1 MMTARR
7 PGAAVL
13 VGAWRGWRSIC
24 KMLAACRAGFSTP
37 KILGRSLVLAIAAAS
52 PILLAVSA
60 RVAAAN
66 DQGEQIAAVCASCHR
81 LDGGEKGIPSI
92 IGLGEDRLTRAM
104 LAYRLGERSS
114 HIMRAMA
121 LSLSD
126 EEIAA
131 VARFLAAQ
139 GRKAEPP

>member
-1 MMTARR
+1 MTARR
-7 PGAAVL
+7 PSVAVL
-13 VGAWRGWRSIC
+13 VGAWRGSRSKC
-24 KMLAACRAGFSTP
+24 KMLAACRAGFR
-37 KILGRSLVLAIAAAS
+37 KILGRSLALALAAS
-52 PILLAVSA
+52 SILLAASA
-60 RVAAAN
+60 HAAAAN
-66 DQGEQIAAVCASCHR
+66 DQGGQIAAVCASCHR

-104 LAYRLGERSS
+104 LAYRLGERPS
-114 HIMRAMA
+114 HIMQAIA

>member
-1 MMTARR
+1 MLA
-7 PGAAVL
+7 
-13 VGAWRGWRSIC
+13 GAWRGWRSKC

-114 HIMRAMA
+114 NIMRAMA

-126 EEIAA
+126 EEIAT

-139 GRKAEPP
+139 GKKAEPP

>member
-1 MMTARR
+1 MTARR
-7 PGAAVL
+7 PSVTVL
-13 VGAWRGWRSIC
+13 VGAGRGCRSKC
-24 KMLAACRAGFSTP
+24 KMLAACRAGFITP
-37 KILGRSLVLAIAAAS
+37 KILGRSLVLAIAAS
-52 PILLAVSA
+52 PILFAASA
-60 RVAAAN
+60 HAAAAN
-66 DQGEQIAAVCASCHR
+66 DQGGQIAAVCASCHR
-81 LDGGEKGIPSI
+81 LDGGDRSIPSI

-104 LAYRLGERSS
+104 LAYRLGERPS
-114 HIMRAMA
+114 HIMQAIA

>member
-1 MMTARR
+1 MTARR
-7 PGAAVL
+7 PSVAVL
-13 VGAWRGWRSIC
+13 VGAWRGWRSKC
-24 KMLAACRAGFSTP
+24 KMLAACRAGFSAP
-37 KILGRSLVLAIAAAS
+37 RIPGRLLVLAVAAS
-52 PILLAVSA
+52 PILLAASA
-60 RVAAAN
+60 CAAAAN
-66 DQGEQIAAVCASCHR
+66 DQGGQLAAVCASCHR

-114 HIMRAMA
+114 HIMQAIA

-139 GRKAEPP
+139 GKKAGPP

>member
-1 MMTARR
+1 MTARR
-7 PGAAVL
+7 PGGAVL
-13 VGAWRGWRSIC
+13 VGAWRGRWSKC
-24 KMLAACRAGFSTP
+24 KMLAACRAGFRTP
-37 KILGRSLVLAIAAAS
+37 KIPGRLLVLAIAAS
-52 PILLAVSA
+52 PILLGASA

-66 DQGEQIAAVCASCHR
+66 DQGGQLAAVCASCHR

-104 LAYRLGERSS
+104 LEYRLGERSS
-114 HIMRAMA
+114 HIMRAIA

-139 GRKAEPP
+139 GRKAGPP

>member
-1 MMTARR
+1 MTARR
-7 PGAAVL
+7 PSVAVL
-13 VGAWRGWRSIC
+13 VGAWHGWRSKC
-24 KMLAACRAGFSTP
+24 KMLAVCRTGFRTP
-37 KILGRSLVLAIAAAS
+37 KIPGRLLVLAIAAG
-52 PILLAVSA
+52 PILLAASA
-60 RVAAAN
+60 RAAAN
-66 DQGEQIAAVCASCHR
+66 DQGGQLAAVCASCHR

-114 HIMRAMA
+114 HIMRAIA

-126 EEIAA
+126 EEIAT
-131 VARFLAAQ
+131 VARFLAAP

>member
-1 MMTARR
+1 MTARR
-7 PGAAVL
+7 PGVTVL
-13 VGAWRGWRSIC
+13 VGAWRGWRSKC
-24 KMLAACRAGFSTP
+24 KMMAACRAAFRP
-37 KILGRSLVLAIAAAS
+37 AKILGRSLVLALAAS
-52 PILLAVSA
+52 LILLPASA
-60 RVAAAN
+60 HAAAAN
-66 DQGEQIAAVCASCHR
+66 DQGGQIAAVCASCHR
-81 LDGGEKGIPSI
+81 LDGGDRSIPSI

-114 HIMRAMA
+114 HIMRAIA

-126 EEIAA
+126 EEIAT

>member
-1 MMTARR
+1 MTARR
-7 PGAAVL
+7 PGVAVL
-13 VGAWRGWRSIC
+13 VGAWRGWRSKR
-24 KMLAACRAGFSTP
+24 KMLAACRAGFSTS
-37 KILGRSLVLAIAAAS
+37 KILGRSLVLAIAAS
-52 PILLAVSA
+52 PILLAASA
-60 RVAAAN
+60 HAAAAN
-66 DQGEQIAAVCASCHR
+66 DQGGQIAAVCASCHR
-81 LDGGEKGIPSI
+81 LDGGGRSIPSI

-104 LAYRLGERSS
+104 LAYRLGERPS
-114 HIMRAMA
+114 HIMQAIA

>member
-1 MMTARR
+1 MTARR
-7 PGAAVL
+7 PSVAVL
-13 VGAWRGWRSIC
+13 VGAWRGSRSKC

-81 LDGGEKGIPSI
+81 LDGGDRFIPSI
-92 IGLGEDRLTRAM
+92 VGLGEDRLTRAM
-104 LAYRLGERSS
+104 LAYRLGERPS
-114 HIMRAMA
+114 HIMQAIA

>member
-1 MMTARR
+1 MTARR
-7 PGAAVL
+7 PSVAVL
-13 VGAWRGWRSIC
+13 VGAWRGWRSKC

-37 KILGRSLVLAIAAAS
+37 KIPGRLLVLAIAAS
-52 PILLAVSA
+52 PILLAASA
-60 RVAAAN
+60 RAAAN
-66 DQGEQIAAVCASCHR
+66 DQGGQLAAVCASCHR

-104 LAYRLGERSS
+104 LAYRSGERSS
-114 HIMRAMA
+114 HIMRAIA

-126 EEIAA
+126 EEIAT

-139 GRKAEPP
+139 GRKAGPP